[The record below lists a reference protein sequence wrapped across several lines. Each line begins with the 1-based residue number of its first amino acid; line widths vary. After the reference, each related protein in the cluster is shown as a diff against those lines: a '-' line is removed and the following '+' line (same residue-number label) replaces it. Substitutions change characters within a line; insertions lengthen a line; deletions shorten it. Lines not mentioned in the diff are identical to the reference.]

1 MLFYSSQAPMM
12 QMSTW
17 AMQFLTFQYLIV
29 DDIGF
34 MAYPPFEGRP
44 GAFKMSL
51 GGTWVVIGDTEH
63 PEETLMFLDYLV
75 SDEALPLWIEANL
88 LPVLKG
94 VNYDDFDLAPVYRDF
109 TNIVSNWD
117 GPVGYHIDILTPA
130 HFTTVMW
137 EGLPEVAAGRRTA
150 QEHANNMQAEMDKA
164 IEEGTNFDI
173 TG

>member
-1 MLFYSSQAPMM
+1 
-12 QMSTW
+12 
-17 AMQFLTFQYLIV
+17 MQFLTFQYLIV
-29 DDIGF
+29 DEIGF
-34 MAYPPFEGRP
+34 MAYPPFEGKP

-63 PEETLMFLDYLV
+63 PTRRWRCWTTSYRKRRCRSGLK
-75 SDEALPLWIEANL
+75 PICC
-88 LPVLKG
+88 PVLSG
-94 VNYDDFDLAPVYRDF
+94 IDYSQFELAPVYADF
-109 TNIVSNWD
+109 TNLVSNWT
-117 GPVGYHIDILTPA
+117 GPVGYHVDILTPA

-150 QEHANNMQAEMDKA
+150 EEHAANMQAEMDKA